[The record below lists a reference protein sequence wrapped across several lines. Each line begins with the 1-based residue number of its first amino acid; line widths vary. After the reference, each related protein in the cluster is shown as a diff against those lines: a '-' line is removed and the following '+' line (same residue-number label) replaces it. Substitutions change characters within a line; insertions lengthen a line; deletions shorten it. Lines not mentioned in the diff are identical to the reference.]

1 MGPHSPGGSGG
12 LDVTK
17 WGEEEVGRWLDGI
30 GCGTYRSAFRKH
42 QILGEDLLDLDNE
55 DLIEM
60 GIASTVQR
68 KWVMQQVTGLR
79 RKAHGKKAMEEL
91 YEEMGIIPSP
101 LSPREG
107 DASDTGTI
115 AEDDEEIRG
124 ENDDDEDDSD
134 DTDDDD
140 DSEDESEDDDVD
152 NEVIILRAAPPA
164 AAKAKQAPPQE
175 KTKGKKEKTN
185 GSGSNK
191 VESTPASP
199 FPGIPLYN
207 AKKSPF
213 NSRRDAAAAPDALP
227 DEPAA
232 ADAKKPS
239 HKHLKAKSLLKWGG
253 SAKKKEGKA
262 GESAKPTPAPA
273 AAAVAPT
280 PPGSSRQAT
289 RSPPPTS
296 PRLRTQK
303 GSRERRSSGPLDI
316 DIAKYVSEF
325 DAKHPSTEKKR
336 KGSRAKGRKRSDS
349 VSEASQNESEDSHSS
364 RKRTSESR
372 TSLNESEVSISE
384 LEPFDTPSDLAKR
397 PQGVHLPLPTFE
409 RHELEMGDMIAVTA
423 SGSVHSA
430 SWRGTRVALKQ
441 MRMVELNRS
450 RVMSDFRNEV
460 EILGKLRHP
469 TIVAMMAY
477 CCDAPDLLLM
487 MEYMEGG
494 SLHELLHSKETKLNR
509 LQKTNIALRIAQGMN
524 FIHLSKIIHR
534 DLKPQNILLDEHMRP
549 KICDFGLSKTREH
562 TLTHQGIHG
571 TAPYMAPELLDS
583 DEAGRYGGKSDE
595 RVDVYSFAIV
605 LWELFTRRKPWDG
618 KALPQL
624 VYPVLSGKRPGPLPQ
639 KCPNSIKALIEMCW
653 DGDFMS
659 RPYFHQIVPVLEQE
673 YKRQKTLKRKSE
685 KKKKEKLVRKSKD
698 LAKRVKELEEQNAKV
713 EEMMRRLSSS
723 STNSPTTLAAPP
735 LPNSGKMRAKRSG
748 SGDKSKVKAR
758 T

>member
-1 MGPHSPGGSGG
+1 
-12 LDVTK
+12 
-17 WGEEEVGRWLDGI
+17 
-30 GCGTYRSAFRKH
+30 
-42 QILGEDLLDLDNE
+42 
-55 DLIEM
+55 
-60 GIASTVQR
+60 
-68 KWVMQQVTGLR
+68 MQQVTGLR

-134 DTDDDD
+134 DTDDDDD

-336 KGSRAKGRKRSDS
+336 KGYAYAANPFHDCLKSLGDS
-349 VSEASQNESEDSHSS
+349 KHN
-364 RKRTSESR
+364 
-372 TSLNESEVSISE
+372 
-384 LEPFDTPSDLAKR
+384 
-397 PQGVHLPLPTFE
+397 
-409 RHELEMGDMIAVTA
+409 
-423 SGSVHSA
+423 
-430 SWRGTRVALKQ
+430 
-441 MRMVELNRS
+441 
-450 RVMSDFRNEV
+450 
-460 EILGKLRHP
+460 
-469 TIVAMMAY
+469 
-477 CCDAPDLLLM
+477 
-487 MEYMEGG
+487 
-494 SLHELLHSKETKLNR
+494 
-509 LQKTNIALRIAQGMN
+509 
-524 FIHLSKIIHR
+524 
-534 DLKPQNILLDEHMRP
+534 
-549 KICDFGLSKTREH
+549 
-562 TLTHQGIHG
+562 LT
-571 TAPYMAPELLDS
+571 
-583 DEAGRYGGKSDE
+583 
-595 RVDVYSFAIV
+595 
-605 LWELFTRRKPWDG
+605 
-618 KALPQL
+618 
-624 VYPVLSGKRPGPLPQ
+624 
-639 KCPNSIKALIEMCW
+639 
-653 DGDFMS
+653 
-659 RPYFHQIVPVLEQE
+659 
-673 YKRQKTLKRKSE
+673 
-685 KKKKEKLVRKSKD
+685 
-698 LAKRVKELEEQNAKV
+698 
-713 EEMMRRLSSS
+713 
-723 STNSPTTLAAPP
+723 
-735 LPNSGKMRAKRSG
+735 
-748 SGDKSKVKAR
+748 
-758 T
+758 